1 MAGLLSNGQYAGE
14 ATYKPDTK
22 WDPLAEYKEAF
33 KEGQGG
39 TWSGD
44 RYYTDKTDP
53 TTGLPIVHDF
63 SVEASRQN
71 PNAGW
76 TPAETQAYNNWN
88 PGEGVNK
95 NIANYSI
102 ATGTAIP
109 SIGRYTGGG
118 DLTQPWNPTPQSLG
132 NRGNTIN
139 SWDAY
144 GLTPGQPIQMPQ
156 AMPQQTFSGGGS
168 SQQASVAPSGL
179 LAADTPTSYQ
189 ATAFTPE
196 VTTQANTRLGSPS
209 AAQVYLNHNPD
220 VAAAYS
226 NLTQGQI
233 NEWFGG
239 TRPTADQFAQTHF
252 NANGQ
257 REGRKWG
264 YDNLS
269 NGTTT
274 GGTGTTG
281 GGGTSGQTGGTT
293 NTGIQQAPVTPSSSS
308 QYFQNYPELKAVWD
322 GMTPDQKAEYGNN
335 PDQFARTHYQKF
347 GRQEGRTFGNANAAQ
362 QYFQLY
368 PEVKAAWD
376 ALTTAQKAEYG
387 NNAEQFAWTHYLK
400 YGKAERRENPWGS
413 DGYTNNGSTYDA
425 NTERWMVN
433 ADQTVEG
440 RLAGLLD
447 DDNPLVQMART
458 RGMQDASARGLLN
471 SSLGAQAGALAAY
484 QYAMPIAQA
493 DATTYASAARQN
505 ASEQTNANLANANA
519 RTGRGNLEYSTQ
531 ANIDQQ
537 NRVLA
542 SQQAHDKDIAGINND
557 AQMARL
563 NAQIEAT
570 YRQNEQNIDANFRTS
585 YRAQL
590 GNLQSQYAQM
600 YSAIQSSDIPPDQK
614 TAQLAQL
621 DTFYDNYHVLIG
633 NIFTST
639 GDMSRAFAAIPP
651 PTREKIAD

>member
-189 ATAFTPE
+189 APAFTP
-196 VTTQANTRLGSPS
+196 
-209 AAQVYLNHNPD
+209 QVQTEQPWQTYLTGNPD
-220 VAAAYS
+220 VLAAWNNTDAA
-226 NLTQGQI
+226 TKAAWGVTTP
-233 NEWFGG
+233 E
-239 TRPTADQFAQTHF
+239 QFATTHF
-252 NANGQ
+252 QKFGQ
-257 REGRKWG
+257 QEGRKWG
-264 YDNLS
+264 NAAAGS
-269 NGTTT
+269 PTIGV
-274 GGTGTTG
+274 GGSG
-281 GGGTSGQTGGTT
+281 GGIGGTSGQTGGTT
-293 NTGIQQAPVTPSSSS
+293 NTGIQQAPVAPSSSS

-387 NNAEQFAWTHYLK
+387 NNAEQFAWTHYQK
-400 YGKAERRENPWGS
+400 FGKAERRENPWGS

-484 QYAMPIAQA
+484 QYAMPIAQQ
-493 DATTYASAARQN
+493 DATTYSSAARQN

-537 NRVLA
+537 NRVLD
-542 SQQAHDKDIAGINND
+542 SQQAHDRDMAGINND
-557 AQMARL
+557 AQMERL

-570 YRQNEQNIDANFRTS
+570 YRQNEQSIDANFRTS

-600 YSAIQSSDIPPDQK
+600 YAAIQSSDIPPEQK
-614 TAQLAQL
+614 TEQLAVL
-621 DTFYDNYHVLIG
+621 DTFFGNYTDFFGSL
-633 NIFTST
+633 FSST
-639 GDMSRAFAAIPP
+639 GDMSKAFAAIP
-651 PTREKIAD
+651 RAD